1 MLVSVESLLAEMNR
15 LHAYVSAVLERGEV
29 AGDDRLILAGVAQ
42 GMHDCEAL
50 ARLGPLNDIKREL
63 RALEAQEA
71 EEAYR

>member
-50 ARLGPLNDIKREL
+50 ARLGTSFSAFDRTHSYSGED
-63 RALEAQEA
+63 Q
-71 EEAYR
+71 